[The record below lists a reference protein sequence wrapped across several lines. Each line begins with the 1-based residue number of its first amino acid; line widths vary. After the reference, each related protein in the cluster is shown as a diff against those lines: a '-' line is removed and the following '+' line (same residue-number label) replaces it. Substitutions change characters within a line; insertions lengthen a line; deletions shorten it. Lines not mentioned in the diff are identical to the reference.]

1 MRFFIALALTM
12 ALPAASAWA
21 AVTAT
26 IASSS
31 TSLTNAG
38 GTVTMTVSMSGD
50 AGEVLNGYDFYYD
63 ISDVDLNATMNANT
77 GPVVISNWQN
87 LAPTNLT
94 IFTPNVP
101 AGVSGDFG
109 FTGSTN
115 FIGGTPNPLPLAGGA
130 DLFSF
135 DATFAPNTSGS
146 DITHDFVFNVPATLF
161 GLRINGAVFDKNQVA
176 YTNTAVTVSAVPEPS
191 SLSLVALAGCGAA
204 LRRRQ
209 RA

>member
-1 MRFFIALALTM
+1 MRLFTAIALVI
-12 ALPAASAWA
+12 ALPSASAWG

-31 TSLTNAG
+31 TSLTNTG

-50 AGEVLNGYDFYYD
+50 AGEVLNSYDFYYN
-63 ISDVDLNATMNANT
+63 ISNVDLNATMNA

-87 LAPTNLT
+87 LAAANFPTL
-94 IFTPNVP
+94 TPNVP

-109 FTGSTN
+109 FTGVPN
-115 FIGGTPNPLPLAGGA
+115 FGAPVPLPLAGGV
-130 DLFSF
+130 DLFSY

-161 GLRINGAVFDKNQVA
+161 GVGINGATFPKDQVD

-191 SLSLVALAGCGAA
+191 SMALIALAGCGAA

-209 RA
+209 RARVA